1 MKTHLAVLVLPLAIA
16 VAGGALAAEKKA
28 KGKQADGP
36 HPNPVT
42 RTFYIAGISSQR
54 DVEKI
59 NAEVARLPSVT
70 AVQGLTPTSGYVRVA
85 FDTHAIFMHLIAQAI
100 MDQGAFTVT
109 QKFEVPGYA
118 EHAEKLDA
126 LFAKL
131 RADRQVKIEPI
142 DKAKGQFLLTFLPIK
157 PDPSDPRKVGF
168 NPGHLGHPIHD
179 APPKGLGLTIKN
191 LEAPGLAGITPP
203 AGSKAK

>member
-1 MKTHLAVLVLPLAIA
+1 MTQTTLKTLLAIVSLPLALA
-16 VAGGALAAEKKA
+16 VGTAALAAEKKT
-28 KGKQADGP
+28 KGKQSEAA

-59 NAEVARLPSVT
+59 TAAVAKLPSVT
-70 AVQGLTPTSGYVRVA
+70 AVEGLTPTSGYVRVA

-109 QKFEVPGYA
+109 QKFEVSGYPENA
-118 EHAEKLDA
+118 QKLDA

-131 RADRQVKIEPI
+131 RAERQVKIDPL
-142 DKAKGQFLLTFLPIK
+142 DKAPGPVPAHI
-157 PDPSDPRKVGF
+157 PSDQGR
-168 NPGHLGHPIHD
+168 PG
-179 APPKGLGLTIKN
+179 
-191 LEAPGLAGITPP
+191 
-203 AGSKAK
+203 